1 MNLSSN
7 NEQSLKIIQ
16 SRLAFL
22 WLGIIFVFLSVPVVT
37 ICQQPST
44 GMRFYRGSIGNNNIE
59 RHLNIHASYATGTYS
74 YDIISE
80 VLTITSHVAHHYR
93 LQLTEFTIKK

>member
-59 RHLNIHASYATGTYS
+59 MHLNIHASDATGTYS
-74 YDIISE
+74 YDSIGE
-80 VLTITSHVAHHYR
+80 VLTISGRVDDQGR
-93 LQLTEFTIKK
+93 LQLTEVAIK